1 MQSLTDL
8 DTLLSGRNPTNMQAC
23 VHVMYAWR
31 GIIII
36 IIIIICSW
44 PFECVVNKPNSG
56 L

>member
-8 DTLLSGRNPTNMQAC
+8 DALLSGRNPTNMQAC

-36 IIIIICSW
+36 IIIIIYSW
-44 PFECVVNKPNSG
+44 PSECVANKPNG
-56 L
+56 DL